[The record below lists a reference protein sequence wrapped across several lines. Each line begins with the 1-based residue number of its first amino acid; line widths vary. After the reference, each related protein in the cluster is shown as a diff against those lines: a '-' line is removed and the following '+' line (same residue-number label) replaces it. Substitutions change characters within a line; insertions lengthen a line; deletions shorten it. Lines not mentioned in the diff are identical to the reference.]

1 MYVRIV
7 TSKQR
12 HGTYKSVQIVESY
25 RDPKKSKHPITRVIA
40 HLGQVDKLTDRDVD
54 NIISGVCKAIG
65 RPTDKETALEC
76 AWDFGHVFALIEI
89 WKELKVATI
98 LKQKADRSAQS
109 FDLEAHIRL
118 MVINRLCD
126 PRSKLAVLEWLQGV
140 YLPGLDREKI
150 DYHHLLRAM
159 DWLIEHKQEI
169 ELKIANRL
177 VTLFD
182 QEVDLV
188 FYDITSTY
196 FEGDQSIT
204 AEDIRRYGYSRDHR
218 PDRRQVVIGVVMS
231 RDGMPFCHHVFS
243 GSTADK
249 STVVD
254 VVGDLKGRFGFDRVI
269 FVGDRGMLSEENL
282 EFVLAEKLDFIV
294 CHRLRRNNQIK
305 SFVTD
310 THEALTHDPQA
321 KEQYLE
327 DRREGVKFVMAYDPQ
342 MASVLKKRRQ
352 EALAKADAFIRDIQ
366 ARLRRVRE
374 PRSRPRRLTPEGAWG
389 QLRDYLKS
397 HNLLRYYRIE
407 LDSDHG
413 LRVTSDTHTR
423 QWEKLIDGKLIVE
436 TTQLDMPA
444 QEVIARYKELQI
456 VERGF
461 QCLKSS
467 LKLRPVYHWTERRIR
482 AHVFICVLA
491 LQVERAMTLRLHGL
505 KISTQTALE
514 KLRQIKAGHARVNSV
529 KTPVI
534 TTLTEEQKTIY
545 RQLNLPFPKIT
556 QLQRL

>member
-7 TSKQR
+7 TSKQA

-25 RDPKKSKHPITRVIA
+25 RDSKKSKHPITRVIA
-40 HLGQVDKLTDRDVD
+40 HLGQVEKLTDRDVD
-54 NIISGVCKAIG
+54 NIINGVCKAIG
-65 RPTDKETALEC
+65 RPTEKETTLEC

-89 WKELKVATI
+89 WKELKIATI
-98 LKQKADRSAQS
+98 LRHKADRRGQS

-126 PRSKLAVLEWLQGV
+126 PRSKLALLEWLQGV

-159 DWLIEHKQEI
+159 DWLIEHKEEI
-169 ELKIANRL
+169 ELEIANRL

-182 QEVDLV
+182 QQVDLV

-196 FEGDQSIT
+196 FEGDRSII

-218 PDRRQVVIGVVMS
+218 ADRRQVVIGVVMT
-231 RDGMPFCHHVFS
+231 RAGMPLCHHVFS

-249 STVVD
+249 TTVVD
-254 VVGDLKGRFGFDRVI
+254 VVRDLKGRFGFGRVI

-282 EFVLAEKLDFIV
+282 EFLLAEKLDFIV
-294 CHRLRRNNQIK
+294 CHRLRRNNEIK
-305 SFVTD
+305 RFITD

-321 KEQYLE
+321 EEQYLE
-327 DRREGVKFVMAYDPQ
+327 DRRDGVKFVMAYDPKI
-342 MASVLKKRRQ
+342 ASFFRKRRQ
-352 EALAKADAFIRDIQ
+352 EALSKADGFIKDIR
-366 ARLRRVRE
+366 ARLRRR
-374 PRSRPRRLTPEGAWG
+374 RSRGRSLTPEGAWG
-389 QLRDYLKS
+389 QVRDYLKWR
-397 HNLLRYYRIE
+397 NLLRYYR
-407 LDSDHG
+407 LQLGSDHG
-413 LRVTSDTHTR
+413 LSVTSDPHSR
-423 QWEKLIDGKLIVE
+423 QWENFIDGKLIVE
-436 TTQLDMPA
+436 TTQLDMPPE
-444 QEVIARYKELQI
+444 EVIARYKELQI

-461 QCLKSS
+461 RCLKSS
-467 LKLRPVYHWTERRIR
+467 LKLRPVYHWNERRIR

-491 LQVERAMTLRLHGL
+491 LQIERAMTLRLHGL
-505 KISTQTALE
+505 KISSQTALE

-529 KTPVI
+529 KTPLI
-534 TTLTEEQKTIY
+534 TTLTEEHKSIY
-545 RQLNLPFPKIT
+545 RQLNLPFPRIT

>member
-7 TSKQR
+7 TSKQE

-25 RDPKKSKHPITRVIA
+25 RDSKKSKHPITRVIA
-40 HLGQVDKLTDRDVD
+40 HLGQVEKLTDRDVD
-54 NIISGVCKAIG
+54 NIINGVCKAIG
-65 RPTDKETALEC
+65 RPTDRETSLEC
-76 AWDFGHVFALIEI
+76 AWDFGHVFALMEI
-89 WKELKVATI
+89 WKELKIATI
-98 LKQKADRSAQS
+98 LRQKADRRGQS

-126 PRSKLAVLEWLQGV
+126 PRSKLALLEWLEGV

-159 DWLIEHKQEI
+159 DWLIEHKEEI
-169 ELKIANRL
+169 ELEIANRL

-196 FEGDQSIT
+196 FEGDRSIA

-218 PDRRQVVIGVVMS
+218 PDRRQVVMGVVMT
-231 RDGMPFCHHVFS
+231 RGGIPLCHHVFS

-249 STVVD
+249 TTVVD
-254 VVGDLKGRFGFDRVI
+254 VVGDLKRRFGFGRVI
-269 FVGDRGMLSEENL
+269 LVGDRGMLSEENL
-282 EFVLAEKLDFIV
+282 EFLLAEKLDFIV

-305 SFVTD
+305 RFITG
-310 THEALTHDPQA
+310 THEALTHDSQA
-321 KEQYLE
+321 EQQYLE

-342 MASVLKKRRQ
+342 IASVLKKRRQ
-352 EALAKADAFIRDIQ
+352 EALAQADVFIRDIQ
-366 ARLRRVRE
+366 ARLSRAQ
-374 PRSRPRRLTPEGAWG
+374 RSRPRRLTPEGAWAKV
-389 QLRDYLKS
+389 RDYLKS
-397 HNLLRYYRIE
+397 HNLLRYYRLQ

-413 LRVTSDTHTR
+413 LRVSSDTHTR
-423 QWEKLIDGKLIVE
+423 QWENLIDGKLIVE

-444 QEVIARYKELQI
+444 EEVIGKYKQLQI

-461 QCLKSS
+461 HCLKSS

-491 LQVERAMTLRLHGL
+491 LQMERVMTLKLHGL

-529 KTPVI
+529 KTALI
-534 TTLTEEQKTIY
+534 TTLTEEHKAIY